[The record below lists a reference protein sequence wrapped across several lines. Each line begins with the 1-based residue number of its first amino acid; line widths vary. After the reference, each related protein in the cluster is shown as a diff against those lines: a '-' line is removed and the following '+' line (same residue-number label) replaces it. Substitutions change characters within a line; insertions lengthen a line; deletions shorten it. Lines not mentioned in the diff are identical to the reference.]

1 MVFAVALL
9 LALVQAGLLRAKDDH
24 SLAAEQ
30 AAEMVQPDA
39 VKVTQMRLT
48 KDRLSGQGRRL
59 GMAYRLQT
67 GEVVYVPD
75 QLPPIPAP
83 SGAAE

>member
-9 LALVQAGLLRAKDDH
+9 LAFVQAGLLRINDA
-24 SLAAEQ
+24 SVPATGQ
-30 AAEMVQPDA
+30 VAEMVQADA

-48 KDRLSGQGRRL
+48 QDRLTGQGRRL
-59 GMAYRLQT
+59 GTAYRLQS

-75 QLPPIPAP
+75 HPR
-83 SGAAE
+83 

>member
-9 LALVQAGLLRAKDDH
+9 LAFVQAGLLRTKDAH
-24 SLAAEQ
+24 AQAAGQ
-30 AAEMVQPDA
+30 AAESIQPDA

-48 KDRLSGQGRRL
+48 EDRLSGQGRRL
-59 GMAYRLQT
+59 GTAYRLQS

-75 QLPPIPAP
+75 RMVDR
-83 SGAAE
+83 